1 MSLRSAGKLGLAV
14 LLAVSISACAAG
26 QPRRVAPN
34 TPLDQQCESVPD
46 GARRLVLSGSD
57 GVALGAAVLGP
68 QTADVGVVIA
78 YGASQ
83 TLCEWLG
90 IAGELAGLPAQVLI
104 LDRRGRGSSDGPAAI
119 VKLPDDLLTALAWQQ
134 AHGVGKVA
142 VLGSSLGSAPALVAG
157 SDPRACAAIG
167 VSPLTRVADGSGS
180 VTVLDVPAYSAS
192 AWLVYEQDND
202 DIRTGA
208 EAIAAHLRSIGSR
221 RVEVL
226 AIPGSDH
233 SRQLVLRH
241 PEVLEYI
248 RNAIRSCA

>member
-1 MSLRSAGKLGLAV
+1 MSLRSVRTLGLA
-14 LLAVSISACAAG
+14 LLLIVGISACAAD
-26 QPRRVAPN
+26 QPRRVAPD
-34 TPLDQQCESVPD
+34 TPLDQQCESVPE

-90 IAGELAGLPAQVLI
+90 IASALASLPAQVLI
-104 LDRRGRGSSDGPAAI
+104 LDRRGRGSSDGPASI

-142 VLGSSLGSAPALVAG
+142 VLGSSAGTCGRIRPKGLRRDRSIPA
-157 SDPRACAAIG
+157 DPRRGRQRNGNRPGC
-167 VSPLTRVADGSGS
+167 T
-180 VTVLDVPAYSAS
+180 
-192 AWLVYEQDND
+192 
-202 DIRTGA
+202 
-208 EAIAAHLRSIGSR
+208 
-221 RVEVL
+221 VEVL
-226 AIPGSDH
+226 EIPGSDH

-248 RNAIRSCA
+248 RTTVRSCA